1 MVRVGERAGSPR
13 EVGDRCRPSNRL
25 HSIWCPFRKIQGAL
39 SYRQT
44 SLVWTVRLSVLYS
57 IVCYP
62 NIFKCPYSVNKNY
75 YTRRDLEYIS
85 RCPTFGDFVTIRTE
99 ASMQDVTVARQHEYK
114 STARIFKLLMSPRID
129 SKVPISTHRLV
140 SR

>member
-1 MVRVGERAGSPR
+1 MPTFKSSSFDLVSLQENTG
-13 EVGDRCRPSNRL
+13 RPIMYS
-25 HSIWCPFRKIQGAL
+25 
-39 SYRQT
+39 QT

-85 RCPTFGDFVTIRTE
+85 RCPTFGDFVTILTE
-99 ASMQDVTVARQHEYK
+99 TSMEDVTVARQK
-114 STARIFKLLMSPRID
+114 STRVQPEFLNF
-129 SKVPISTHRLV
+129 
-140 SR
+140 